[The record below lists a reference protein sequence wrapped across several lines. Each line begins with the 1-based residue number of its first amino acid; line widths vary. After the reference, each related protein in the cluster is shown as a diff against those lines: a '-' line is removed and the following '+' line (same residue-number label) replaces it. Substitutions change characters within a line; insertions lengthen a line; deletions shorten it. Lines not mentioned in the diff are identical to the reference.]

1 MIQPGFL
8 QFGRYNTYMLIAKY
22 DSCSVC
28 INVSLIT
35 ENTEILFV
43 E

>member
-1 MIQPGFL
+1 MTQPGFL

-22 DSCSVC
+22 ERYSVC
-28 INVSLIT
+28 INVSFVT
-35 ENTEILFV
+35 EDTEILFV

>member
-1 MIQPGFL
+1 MNQSGDL
-8 QFGRYNTYMLIAKY
+8 HFGRYNTFMLIAKY